1 MQSALSGLLCD
12 VLTMEVIRM
21 RNKICYIFANI
32 SLITAMPVVLF
43 FALLGIDH
51 ACGVRTLWGFIFM
64 MVVGFY
70 IAVCGC
76 ATAINIKKEFKDT

>member
-1 MQSALSGLLCD
+1 
-12 VLTMEVIRM
+12 M
-21 RNKICYIFANI
+21 RSKLGYIFANI
-32 SLITAMPVVLF
+32 SLITSMPVVLF

-70 IAVCGC
+70 ITVCGC
-76 ATAINIKKEFKDT
+76 ATAINIKKEFKET

>member
-1 MQSALSGLLCD
+1 
-12 VLTMEVIRM
+12 
-21 RNKICYIFANI
+21 
-32 SLITAMPVVLF
+32 MPVVLF

-70 IAVCGC
+70 ITVCGC
-76 ATAINIKKEFKDT
+76 ATAINIKKEFKET